1 MSNEFRVD
9 DPVPQTLKP
18 KPLSFAQ
25 ARVDERLSSGMGTIG
40 GSARGEL
47 PGAMKRLE
55 ARERTVE
62 ELKGEVRF

>member
-1 MSNEFRVD
+1 
-9 DPVPQTLKP
+9 
-18 KPLSFAQ
+18 LSFAQ

>member
-1 MSNEFRVD
+1 VHD
-9 DPVPQTLKP
+9 LAPQTFKP
-18 KPLSFAQ
+18 KPLPSPQ
-25 ARVDERLSSGMGTIG
+25 ARVDEKLSSGMGTIG